1 MGLVLPLHAGLMSWL
16 VATILLCLW
25 VTTGHCQQ
33 NPGFASPVAN
43 VDTIVGQP
51 AILRCT
57 VKNRADARVSWVKNS
72 IPVSMGGDIL
82 LADKDRMSLIN
93 TGRQYDLHIQPTVLE
108 DEGTYTCVIYF
119 SSGYNSS
126 SGDLTILVPP
136 TVQSMT
142 VNSQEV
148 RDDQKVVVEE
158 GTDTLFNC
166 TATGKPVPN
175 VIWKKLGEHGKASVF
190 FRNSTVLMANISRT
204 ASGRYSCLASNNV
217 SPTDNRV
224 MDFEVHYVPTVIP
237 QRSEVMAVLRG
248 RTSLRCDVDA
258 LPAATKL
265 DWYKDNRKISQGQ
278 RYESTGG
285 TTGTLILELRD
296 VRDGDFG
303 EYICRVTNSVAV
315 REASVTLY
323 EVATL
328 PPTTPGYSELDVGSG
343 HRLSYTCI
351 SLWIVLITLIL
362 Q

>member
-1 MGLVLPLHAGLMSWL
+1 MGLLLLHARTMSRL
-16 VATILLCLW
+16 VATTILLCLW
-25 VTTGHCQQ
+25 VNSGHCQQ
-33 NPGFASPVAN
+33 NPGFASPVAS

-57 VKNRADARVSWVKNS
+57 VKNRGDARLSWVKNS
-72 IPVSMGGDIL
+72 IPVSMGNDIL
-82 LADKDRMSLIN
+82 LADKNRMSLIN
-93 TGRQYDLHIQPTVLE
+93 TGRQYDLHITKTVLE

-142 VNSQEV
+142 VNGQEV
-148 RDDQKVVVEE
+148 GQKVVVEE

-175 VIWKKLGEHGKASVF
+175 VIWKKLGEHGSVF
-190 FRNSTVLMANISRT
+190 FQNSTVLMSNVSRT

-217 SPTDNRV
+217 SPTHNRV
-224 MDFEVHYVPTVIP
+224 VDFEVHYVPTVTP
-237 QRSEVMAVLRG
+237 RRSEVMAVLRG
-248 RTSLRCDVDA
+248 RTSLKCDVDA
-258 LPAATKL
+258 LPAATQL
-265 DWYKDNRKISQGQ
+265 DWYKDNRKISLGR

-285 TTGTLILELRD
+285 TTGTLVLELTD

-303 EYICRVTNSVAV
+303 EYICRIRNSVAL
-315 REASVTLY
+315 REASITLY

-343 HRLSYTCI
+343 HRLSCTCI
-351 SLWIVLITLIL
+351 TVLWMILVTLIL